1 VMAKGRLTNV
11 LTKEELDDESKVF
24 AALAQ

>member
-1 VMAKGRLTNV
+1 MAKGRLTNV